1 MLIFPESTH
10 FARRVPKKTF
20 ASKLGLDSPVRRSM
34 TDDIQRIEWT
44 YSLKEATIHLLPGK
58 EVQEIEVF
66 TLQLKRKTFD
76 ERMLVQFDRQIPYHL
91 LYLMEYDGEVQA
103 WISYKEAASANEAFR
118 VGTYYHTAWMKPS
131 ALPFA
136 IVGTTLDEVYENFV
150 RQIAGDALRKRT
162 SDETLQTSMQTAERV
177 AQLEKAI
184 ADLTKRLRKERQFNR
199 KIALHR
205 EKKRLEQEREALLH
219 G

>member
-1 MLIFPESTH
+1 MIFPESAH

-20 ASKLGLDSPVRRSM
+20 IEKLALDSPVRRSM

-66 TLQLKRKTFD
+66 TVQLKRKSFD

-91 LYLMEYDGEVQA
+91 LYLMEYGSEVQA
-103 WISYKEAASANEAFR
+103 WISYKEAATANEAFR
-118 VGTYYHTAWMKPS
+118 VGTYYHTAWMELS
-131 ALPFA
+131 ALPLA

-150 RQIAGDALRKRT
+150 RQIAGDALQKRT
-162 SDETLQTSMQTAERV
+162 SDETLQASVQAAERI

-184 ADLTKRLRKERQFNR
+184 ADVTKRLRKERQFNK
-199 KIALHR
+199 KIALHG

>member
-1 MLIFPESTH
+1 MIFPESAH
-10 FARRVPKKTF
+10 FARSVPKKTF
-20 ASKLGLDSPVRRSM
+20 IEKLALDSPVRRSM

-66 TLQLKRKTFD
+66 TVQLKRKSFD

-91 LYLMEYDGEVQA
+91 LYLMEYGSEVQA
-103 WISYKEAASANEAFR
+103 WISYKEAATANEAFR
-118 VGTYYHTAWMKPS
+118 VGTYYHTAWMELS
-131 ALPFA
+131 ALPLA

-150 RQIAGDALRKRT
+150 RQIAGDALQKRT
-162 SDETLQTSMQTAERV
+162 SDETLQASVQAAERI

-184 ADLTKRLRKERQFNR
+184 ADVTKRLRKERQFNR

>member
-1 MLIFPESTH
+1 MLNFPESAH

-20 ASKLGLDSPVRRSM
+20 VEKLALDSPVRRSM

-44 YSLKEATIHLLPGK
+44 WSLKEATLPLPQGK

-66 TLQLKRKTFD
+66 TVQLKHKTFD

-91 LYLMEYDGEVQA
+91 LYLMEHGGKVQA
-103 WISYKEAASANEAFR
+103 WISYKEAAAANEAFR
-118 VGTYYHTAWMKPS
+118 VGTYYHTEWMEKD
-131 ALPFA
+131 ALPLA

-150 RQIAGDALRKRT
+150 RQIAGDALSRRT
-162 SDETLQTSMQTAERV
+162 SDETLKTSVQTAERV
-177 AQLEKAI
+177 AQVEKAI
-184 ADLTKRLRKERQFNR
+184 ADVTRRLRKERQFNQ
-199 KIALHR
+199 KIELHQ
-205 EKKRLEQEREALLH
+205 EKKRLEQEKEALLH

>member
-1 MLIFPESTH
+1 MLNFPESAH

-20 ASKLGLDSPVRRSM
+20 IEKLALDSPVRRSM

-66 TLQLKRKTFD
+66 TVQLKRKTFD
-76 ERMLVQFDRQIPYHL
+76 ERVLVQFDRQIPYHL
-91 LYLMEYDGEVQA
+91 LYLMEHGGEVQA
-103 WISYKEAASANEAFR
+103 WIGYKEAAAANEAFR
-118 VGTYYHTAWMKPS
+118 VGTYYHTEWMEAS
-131 ALPFA
+131 ALPLA

-150 RQIAGDALRKRT
+150 RQIAGDALQKRT
-162 SDETLQTSMQTAERV
+162 SDETLQASVQAAERI

-184 ADLTKRLRKERQFNR
+184 ADVTKRLRKERQFNK
-199 KIALHR
+199 KIALHG

>member
-1 MLIFPESTH
+1 MIFPESAH

-20 ASKLGLDSPVRRSM
+20 IEKLALDSPVRRSM

-66 TLQLKRKTFD
+66 TVQLKRKSFD

-91 LYLMEYDGEVQA
+91 LYLMEYGSEVQA
-103 WISYKEAASANEAFR
+103 WISYKEAATANEAFR
-118 VGTYYHTAWMKPS
+118 VGTYYHTAWMELS
-131 ALPFA
+131 ALPLA

-150 RQIAGDALRKRT
+150 RQIAGDALQKRT
-162 SDETLQTSMQTAERV
+162 SDETLQASVQAAERI

-184 ADLTKRLRKERQFNR
+184 ADVTKRLRKVRQFNR
-199 KIALHR
+199 KIELHR

>member
-1 MLIFPESTH
+1 MIFPESAH

-20 ASKLGLDSPVRRSM
+20 IEKLALDSPVRCSM

-66 TLQLKRKTFD
+66 TVQLKRKSFD

-91 LYLMEYDGEVQA
+91 LYLMEYGSEVQA
-103 WISYKEAASANEAFR
+103 WISYKEAATANEAFR
-118 VGTYYHTAWMKPS
+118 VGTYYHTAWMELS
-131 ALPFA
+131 ALPLA

-150 RQIAGDALRKRT
+150 RQIAGDALQKRT
-162 SDETLQTSMQTAERV
+162 SDETLQASVQAAERI

-184 ADLTKRLRKERQFNR
+184 ADVTKRLRKERQFNR
-199 KIALHR
+199 KIELHR